1 MKIVTP
7 IGANTFY
14 VIPRT
19 FVESTVDVII
29 TNETT
34 NTQETLLSL
43 NTTISGNYITF
54 ISTTNINKIVPENN
68 YGTIEIIYNSEI
80 IYKDKIFV
88 TSQSIDQTNNEY
100 FNGNLNQY
108 TTEDSYDNDYI
119 II

>member
-7 IGANTFY
+7 TGDNIFY

-19 FVESTVDVII
+19 FVQAAVDIII

-34 NTQETLLSL
+34 NTQVSSSID
-43 NTTISGNYITF
+43 TTISGNYITF
-54 ISTTNINKIVPENN
+54 ILNDIGTRVPENN
-68 YGTIEIIYNSEI
+68 YGTIELIYNSET
-80 IYKDKIFV
+80 IYKDKFFV

>member
-7 IGANTFY
+7 TGANTFY

-19 FVESTVDVII
+19 FVEASVDII
-29 TNETT
+29 VTNETT
-34 NTQETLLSL
+34 NTQVSSSID
-43 NTTISGNYITF
+43 TTISGNYITF
-54 ISTTNINKIVPENN
+54 RLTDIGAIVPENN
-68 YGTIEIIYNSEI
+68 YGTIELRYNSET
-80 IYKDKIFV
+80 IYKDKFFV

>member
-7 IGANTFY
+7 TGANTFY
-14 VIPRT
+14 IIPRT
-19 FVESTVDVII
+19 FVEATVDII
-29 TNETT
+29 IINETT
-34 NTQETLLSL
+34 NVITLGTKP
-43 NTTISGNYITF
+43 TTISGNYITF
-54 ISTTNINKIVPENN
+54 TLEDIQSFVPENN
-68 YGTIEIIYNSEI
+68 YGTIELRYNSET
-80 IYKDKIFV
+80 IYKDKFFV

>member
-7 IGANTFY
+7 TGNNFFY

-19 FVESTVDVII
+19 FVQASVDII
-29 TNETT
+29 VTNETT
-34 NTQETLLSL
+34 NTQVSSIVD
-43 NTTISGNYITF
+43 TTISGNYITF
-54 ISTTNINKIVPENN
+54 RLTDIGAVVPENN
-68 YGTIEIIYNSEI
+68 YGTIELRYNSET
-80 IYKDKIFV
+80 IYKDKFFV
-88 TSQSIDQTNNEY
+88 TSQSINQTNNEY

>member
-7 IGANTFY
+7 TGDNIFY

-19 FVESTVDVII
+19 FVQATVDIII

-34 NTQETLLSL
+34 NTQGLLSAVT
-43 NTTISGNYITF
+43 TTISGNYITF
-54 ISTTNINKIVPENN
+54 ISTTNIEKIVPENN
-68 YGTIEIIYNSEI
+68 YGTIELVYNSEI

-88 TSQSIDQTNNEY
+88 TSQSINQTNNEY

>member
-7 IGANTFY
+7 TGDNIFY

-19 FVESTVDVII
+19 FVQSTVDIII

-34 NTQETLLSL
+34 NTQASSSID
-43 NTTISGNYITF
+43 TTISGNYITF
-54 ISTTNINKIVPENN
+54 ILTNIGIRVPENN
-68 YGTIEIIYNSEI
+68 YGTIELRYNSET
-80 IYKDKIFV
+80 IYKDKFFV

-108 TTEDSYDNDYI
+108 TTENSYDNDYI